1 MPQSLH
7 DPKSA
12 AARICRV
19 TYALSAG
26 ALLVCAQPGSA
37 AAAKH
42 HAAAAAAAAAEPPA
56 VEPTA
61 SAAPGTVVR
70 WSAPG
75 TKLCGMN
82 KHSWPAL
89 HETCYYPIDLLA
101 KPGPV
106 KVTRKGNGRAE
117 TASISVEPFEY
128 PTQSVDLGDIPQ
140 ANPTPEEEKRGVRE
154 EALDNKILA
163 RAGGPARFKLPLGA
177 PASPLPEGRDFGSK
191 RVFND
196 TPAGQPHMGA
206 DYTINAGAPVKSVAD
221 GTVRLATN
229 EFFAGNAVFVDHGDG
244 LVSEYFHLSKIAV
257 KAGQKVRKGQT
268 LGQVGS
274 TGRSTGAHLFFGVRW
289 HDARINPELLLDDP
303 AKIPA
308 VDIAAANAAT
318 AKSN

>member
-1 MPQSLH
+1 MRN
-7 DPKSA
+7 PKFSA
-12 AARICRV
+12 SRTRPAEHVLA
-19 TYALSAG
+19 
-26 ALLVCAQPGSA
+26 ALLICAISGPA
-37 AAAKH
+37 MAAKH
-42 HAAAAAAAAAEPPA
+42 HVTAAPETPAA
-56 VEPTA
+56 EPTA

-140 ANPTPEEEKRGVRE
+140 ANPTPEEEKRAVRE

-163 RAGGPARFKLPLGA
+163 RAGGPAKFKLPLGA

-206 DYTINAGAPVKSVAD
+206 DYTINAGTPVKSVAD

-289 HDARINPELLLDDP
+289 HDARINPQLLLEDP

-308 VDIAAANAAT
+308 VDIAAANTT
-318 AKSN
+318 AQKSN